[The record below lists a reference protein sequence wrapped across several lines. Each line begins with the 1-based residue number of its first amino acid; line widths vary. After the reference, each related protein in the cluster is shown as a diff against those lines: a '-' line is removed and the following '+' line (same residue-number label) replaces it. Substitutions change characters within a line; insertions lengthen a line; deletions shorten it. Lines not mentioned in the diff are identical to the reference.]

1 MMKSIATTLLVL
13 FSALAVAQESI
24 YEKSDSIA
32 IERIIKKHSATEYGS
47 TGELALAVAQ
57 EFIGKRY
64 VAGTLEN
71 GKDEPL
77 YISCDKLDCTT
88 FVELV
93 TAITIS
99 ISHNEGTF
107 HDVCRNLERVRYRG
121 GVRGGYA
128 SRLHYTSW
136 WIEDNTSKGIIREMT
151 EECKHRF
158 RTLNLCFMSK
168 HPESYTSLKEDTIM
182 QKRIEELE
190 MPFRDIKS
198 SYIPKEYLNN
208 KENIKHISN
217 GDIIALVTTID
228 GLDISHV
235 GFACWKEG
243 RLHLLHASSGK
254 GEVIMDSTPL
264 YEYQRN
270 KSKHIGIKVMRIIM
284 RTTSSD
290 TDNQKK

>member
-1 MMKSIATTLLVL
+1 MMRSITITLLTL
-13 FSALAVAQESI
+13 FPVFAAAQERI
-24 YEKSDSIA
+24 YGKSDSIA
-32 IERIIKKHSATEYGS
+32 IERILEKHSATEYRS

-71 GKDEPL
+71 GKAELL

-99 ISHNEGTF
+99 IGHNKKTF
-107 HDVCRNLERVRYRG
+107 GDICKNLERVRYRG
-121 GVRGGYA
+121 GTRDGYA

-136 WIEDNTSKGIIREMT
+136 WIEDNISKGIIREMT
-151 EECKHRF
+151 EECNHRS

-168 HPESYTSLKEDTIM
+168 HPGSYPLLKEDTLM
-182 QKRIEELE
+182 QKSIEALE
-190 MPFRDIKS
+190 IPFRGIKS
-198 SYIPKEYLNN
+198 SYIPKEYLND
-208 KENIKHISN
+208 KEKIKYIRN
-217 GDIIALVTTID
+217 GDIIALVTTIE

-235 GFACWKEG
+235 GFACWKDG
-243 RLHLLHASSGK
+243 TLHLLHASSGK
-254 GEVIMDSTPL
+254 GKVINDTTTL

-270 KSKHIGIKVMRIIM
+270 KSKQIGIKVMRI
-284 RTTSSD
+284 TSPE
-290 TDNQKK
+290 TDNQKTDIL

>member
-1 MMKSIATTLLVL
+1 MLTLFPV
-13 FSALAVAQESI
+13 FAAAQERI
-24 YEKSDSIA
+24 YGKSDSIA
-32 IERIIKKHSATEYGS
+32 IERILEKHSATEYRS

-71 GKDEPL
+71 GKAEPL

-99 ISHNEGTF
+99 IGHNKKRFG
-107 HDVCRNLERVRYRG
+107 DVCMNLERVRYRG
-121 GVRGGYA
+121 GTRDGYA

-136 WIEDNTSKGIIREMT
+136 WIEDNISKGIIREMT
-151 EECKHRF
+151 EECTHRY
-158 RTLNLCFMSK
+158 RTLDLCFMSK
-168 HPESYTSLKEDTIM
+168 HPESYTSLKEDTTM

-190 MPFRDIKS
+190 IPFRGIKS
-198 SYIPKEYLNN
+198 SYIPKEYLND
-208 KENIKHISN
+208 KEKIKHIRN
-217 GDIIALVTTID
+217 GDIIALVTTFE
-228 GLDISHV
+228 GLDISHI
-235 GFACWKEG
+235 GFACWKDG

-254 GEVIMDSTPL
+254 GKVINDTTTL

-270 KSKHIGIKVMRIIM
+270 KSKQIGIKVIRI
-284 RTTSSD
+284 TSD
-290 TDNQKK
+290 TYNQKKMTYYENIAVL

>member
-1 MMKSIATTLLVL
+1 MMRSITITLLTL
-13 FSALAVAQESI
+13 FPVFAAAQERI
-24 YEKSDSIA
+24 YGKSDSIA
-32 IERIIKKHSATEYGS
+32 IERILEKHSATEYRS

-71 GKDEPL
+71 GKAEPL

-99 ISHNEGTF
+99 IGHNKKTF
-107 HDVCRNLERVRYRG
+107 GDICKNLERVRYRG
-121 GVRGGYA
+121 GTRDGYA

-136 WIEDNTSKGIIREMT
+136 WIEDNISKGIIREMT
-151 EECKHRF
+151 EECNHIS

-168 HPESYTSLKEDTIM
+168 HSGSYPLLKEDTLM
-182 QKRIEELE
+182 QKRIEALE
-190 MPFRDIKS
+190 IPFRGIKS
-198 SYIPKEYLNN
+198 SYIPKEYLND
-208 KENIKHISN
+208 KEKIKYIRN
-217 GDIIALVTTID
+217 GDIIALVTTIE

-235 GFACWKEG
+235 GFACWKDG
-243 RLHLLHASSGK
+243 TLHLLHASSGK
-254 GEVIMDSTPL
+254 GKVINDTTTL

-270 KSKHIGIKVMRIIM
+270 KSKQIGIKVMRI
-284 RTTSSD
+284 TSPE
-290 TDNQKK
+290 TDNQKTDIL

>member
-1 MMKSIATTLLVL
+1 M
-13 FSALAVAQESI
+13 
-24 YEKSDSIA
+24 
-32 IERIIKKHSATEYGS
+32 
-47 TGELALAVAQ
+47 AQ

-71 GKDEPL
+71 GIAEPL
-77 YISCDKLDCTT
+77 YVSCDKFDCTT

-93 TAITIS
+93 TALTIS
-99 ISHNEGTF
+99 IGHNKKTF
-107 HDVCRNLERVRYRG
+107 GDICKNLERIRYRG
-121 GVRGGYA
+121 GTRDGYA

-136 WIEDNTSKGIIREMT
+136 WIEDNISKGIIREIT
-151 EECKHRF
+151 EECNHRS

-168 HPESYTSLKEDTIM
+168 HPGSYPLLKEDTLM

-190 MPFRDIKS
+190 KPFRGIRS
-198 SYIPKEYLNN
+198 SYIPKEYLND
-208 KENIKHISN
+208 KEKINHIRN
-217 GDIIALVTTID
+217 GDIIALVTTIE

-235 GFACWKEG
+235 GFACWKDG

-270 KSKHIGIKVMRIIM
+270 KSKQIGIKVMRI
-284 RTTSSD
+284 TSPE
-290 TDNQKK
+290 TDNQKTDIL

>member
-1 MMKSIATTLLVL
+1 MLTLFPV
-13 FSALAVAQESI
+13 FAAAQERI
-24 YEKSDSIA
+24 YGKSDSIA
-32 IERIIKKHSATEYGS
+32 IERILEKHSATEYRS

-71 GKDEPL
+71 GKAEPL

-99 ISHNEGTF
+99 IGHNKKRFG
-107 HDVCRNLERVRYRG
+107 DVCMNLERVRYRG
-121 GVRGGYA
+121 GTRDGYA

-136 WIEDNTSKGIIREMT
+136 WIEDNISKGIIREMT
-151 EECKHRF
+151 EECTHRY
-158 RTLNLCFMSK
+158 RTLDLCFMSK
-168 HPESYTSLKEDTIM
+168 HPESYTSLKEDTTM

-190 MPFRDIKS
+190 IPFRGIKS
-198 SYIPKEYLNN
+198 SYIPKEYLND
-208 KENIKHISN
+208 KEKIKHIRN
-217 GDIIALVTTID
+217 GDIIALVTTIE
-228 GLDISHV
+228 GLYISHI
-235 GFACWKEG
+235 GFACWKDG

-254 GEVIMDSTPL
+254 GKVINDTTTL

-270 KSKHIGIKVMRIIM
+270 KSKQIGIKVIRI
-284 RTTSSD
+284 TSD
-290 TDNQKK
+290 TYNQKKMTYYENIAVL

>member
-1 MMKSIATTLLVL
+1 MMRGITITLLTL
-13 FSALAVAQESI
+13 FSVLAAAQERI
-24 YEKSDSIA
+24 YKKSDSIA
-32 IERIIKKHSATEYGS
+32 IERILEKHSATEYRS

-71 GKDEPL
+71 SKAEPL

-99 ISHNEGTF
+99 IGHNKKRFG
-107 HDVCRNLERVRYRG
+107 DVCMNLERVRYRG
-121 GVRGGYA
+121 GTRNGYA

-136 WIEDNTSKGIIREMT
+136 WIEDNTSKGIIKEIT
-151 EECKHRF
+151 EECNHRS

-168 HPESYTSLKEDTIM
+168 HPGSYQLLKEDTLM

-190 MPFRDIKS
+190 KPFRGIKS
-198 SYIPKEYLNN
+198 SYIPKEHLND
-208 KENIKHISN
+208 KEKINHIRN
-217 GDIIALVTTID
+217 GDIIALVTTIE

-235 GFACWKEG
+235 GFACWKDG
-243 RLHLLHASSGK
+243 TLHLLHASSGK

-270 KSKHIGIKVMRIIM
+270 KSKQIGIKVIRI
-284 RTTSSD
+284 TSD
-290 TDNQKK
+290 TYNQKTDIL